1 MPDYPVAVP
10 VCYVTNVS
18 KQRLKMWRLRRFFKS
33 FFSGFIDVNLKWT
46 SGVSVNAVNMCFMS
60 VCWHL
65 WLWGVRFVWCFYLD
79 LRRSDEGGRKVTAV
93 VCVRLKRV
101 RGCGYFLEAVHTQL
115 CSVCVST
122 WSVVCSPA
130 PFLIALRNR
139 WGSASSSVWF
149 NFSRHQQVLLGNN
162 SQRWP
167 WSDNTITKGAN
178 HNTLTRVANRQTQGW
193 VHSQGSLVFVC
204 PTLA

>member
-1 MPDYPVAVP
+1 MDIRCLSEWRQYVFH
-10 VCYVTNVS
+10 VCMLTSMTLRSSICVMLLFRSQEVW
-18 KQRLKMWRLRRFFKS
+18 WRREEGDSCGLCQTQESSR
-33 FFSGFIDVNLKWT
+33 
-46 SGVSVNAVNMCFMS
+46 
-60 VCWHL
+60 L
-65 WLWGVRFVWCFYLD
+65 WLFPGSSTYWT
-79 LRRSDEGGRKVTAV
+79 K
-93 VCVRLKRV
+93 KKKKK
-101 RGCGYFLEAVHTQL
+101 QL